1 MEVNFM
7 TENLKLIVLVCI
19 VSALLLSGCEGN
31 TVKNKTVPARTA
43 SPEELKRI
51 EKVTAPTEDTKAQ
64 ILKQLEGK
72 FEDPEV
78 HYNLGKLY
86 QRDGMWSKAEHEFS
100 TALSFDPA
108 HRESQAARVKVL
120 LQSDDKGKAKI
131 LANDYVAQAANS
143 AAGSLRLAMAFQK
156 ENLDD
161 YALTCYRQ
169 ALSLAPN
176 SAKVNKQI
184 GYFYMSRNQ
193 LDLAK
198 DYLIRSFQLDP
209 TQAEVAGEL
218 GRLGVVVKVRTPNQA
233 EGKKID
239 NMTNKPK

>member
-1 MEVNFM
+1 MK
-7 TENLKLIVLVCI
+7 NLKLNLLICI
-19 VSALLLSGCEGN
+19 VSALFLCGCNGGEEQI
-31 TVKNKTVPARTA
+31 KNAPARTA
-43 SPEELKRI
+43 SPEELKKI
-51 EKVTAPTEDTKAQ
+51 EKVTAPVEDTKAQ

-72 FEDPEV
+72 FEDPEA

-86 QRDGMWSKAEHEFS
+86 QRDGMWSRAEHEFS

-120 LQSDDKGKAKI
+120 FQSGDKGKAKI
-131 LANDYVAQAANS
+131 LANEYITQASNS
-143 AAGSLRLAMAFQK
+143 AAGSLKLAMAFQK
-156 ENLDD
+156 EFLDD
-161 YALTCYRQ
+161 YALTCYKQ

-184 GYFYMSRNQ
+184 GYFYMSKNQ

-198 DYLIRSFQLDP
+198 DYLIRSFNLDP

-218 GRLGVVVKVRTPNQA
+218 GRLGVVVQVRPSNPA
-233 EGKKID
+233 ESKKID
-239 NMTNKPK
+239 KTPDKTTAPPK

>member
-7 TENLKLIVLVCI
+7 TENLKLIVLICF
-19 VSALLLSGCEGN
+19 VSALLLCGCEGN
-31 TVKNKTVPARTA
+31 TVKTKTASARTA

-51 EKVTAPTEDTKAQ
+51 EKVTAPVEDTKAQ
-64 ILKQLEGK
+64 ILKQLEGR
-72 FEDPEV
+72 FEDPDV

-86 QRDGMWSKAEHEFS
+86 QRDGMWSRAEHEFS

-120 LQSDDKGKAKI
+120 LQSGDKGKAKI
-131 LANDYVAQAANS
+131 LANDYISQASNS
-143 AAGSLRLAMAFQK
+143 AAGSLRLAMGFQK

-161 YALTCYRQ
+161 YALTSYRQ

-193 LDLAK
+193 RDLAK

-209 TQAEVAGEL
+209 TQAEVAREL
-218 GRLGVVVKVRTPNQA
+218 GILGVVVQVRTPSQA

-239 NMTNKPK
+239 KANTPGK

>member
-1 MEVNFM
+1 M
-7 TENLKLIVLVCI
+7 TGNLKLIVLICF
-19 VSALLLSGCEGN
+19 VSALLLCGCEGN
-31 TVKNKTVPARTA
+31 TAKTKTAPARTA

-51 EKVTAPTEDTKAQ
+51 DKVTAPVEDTKAQ

-72 FEDPEV
+72 FEDPDA

-86 QRDGMWSKAEHEFS
+86 QRDGMWSRAEHEFS

-108 HRESQAARVKVL
+108 HRDSQAARVKVL
-120 LQSDDKGKAKI
+120 FQSNDKGKAKI
-131 LANDYVAQAANS
+131 LANDYITQASNS

-161 YALTCYRQ
+161 YALTSYRQ

-193 LDLAK
+193 RELAK

-209 TQAEVAGEL
+209 TQAEVAREL
-218 GRLGVVVKVRTPNQA
+218 GILGVVVQVRTPSQA

-239 NMTNKPK
+239 KAGTPAK

>member
-1 MEVNFM
+1 MKG
-7 TENLKLIVLVCI
+7 NLKLIVLICI
-19 VSALLLSGCEGN
+19 VSALFLCGCEGN
-31 TVKNKTVPARTA
+31 TPKSKNVPVRAA

-51 EKVTAPTEDTKAQ
+51 EKVTAPAEDTKAQ

-72 FEDPEV
+72 FEDPEA

-86 QRDGMWSKAEHEFS
+86 QRDGMWSKAEHEFA

-120 LQSDDKGKAKI
+120 LQSGDKGKAKI
-131 LANDYVAQAANS
+131 LASDYIAQAANS

-176 SAKVNKQI
+176 SARVNKQI

-198 DYLIRSFQLDP
+198 DYLVRSFQLDP

-218 GRLGVVVKVRTPNQA
+218 GRLGVVVQVRTPNQA
-233 EGKKID
+233 ESKKVD
-239 NMTNKPK
+239 NMSGKPK